1 MITSSLILLLIAIYF
16 LRQQISPLKTL
27 SKAADAFGKGDE
39 FFPIKERGSTE
50 VRNLTRAFLDMRE
63 RIRLYIEQRTEMLTG
78 ISHDLR
84 TPLTRMKLQIA
95 MLNQKDAKD
104 GLTED
109 VVQMEDMIEAYLSF
123 IKEKEEEGIKK
134 IDISKLIGDIILDAK
149 RNGDIIRP
157 NDIELVEAE
166 IRVGAVRRAI
176 TNLTSNAC
184 REGKNTE
191 ISLKRSSKHALYY
204 RMPGIKIISPMTP
217 KEYLLAY
224 NYFMKNNDVLYVSEH
239 RGSYSNKDELSDF
252 ISKDLDIILFPISIT
267 RFEAQKAKIEL
278 EKKGYKIGIG
288 NIVWIKPYEIKKEW
302 ENAVKSSKFG
312 GIVLDDDYPQGVAAN
327 LAYEMM
333 KKTGK
338 KIDVLGLK
346 NKSAGF
352 SKATDNLPP
361 SYLEIVEKVEE
372 IVKTNRK

>member
-1 MITSSLILLLIAIYF
+1 ME
-16 LRQQISPLKTL
+16 KTVR
-27 SKAADAFGKGDE
+27 E
-39 FFPIKERGSTE
+39 TIKETIFNHLKKNNGLIFGQCLSAVGWVGGTLPELTE
-50 VRNLTRAFLDMRE
+50 N
-63 RIRLYIEQRTEMLTG
+63 
-78 ISHDLR
+78 
-84 TPLTRMKLQIA
+84 
-95 MLNQKDAKD
+95 D
-104 GLTED
+104 GLIELSMAD
-109 VVQMEDMIEAYLSF
+109 VANGGIVAGAGLSNRRPIYVIRYQGF
-123 IKEKEEEGIKK
+123 NWFNAP
-134 IDISKLIGDIILDAK
+134 IILNYACK
-149 RNGDIIRP
+149 SKEIWNVPCPIFIRG
-157 NDIELVEAE
+157 I
-166 IRVGAVRRAI
+166 GM
-176 TNLTSNAC
+176 
-184 REGKNTE
+184 EGS
-191 ISLKRSSKHALYY
+191 IGPVAGSSHHSLYY

-288 NIVWIKPYEIKKEW
+288 NIVWIKPFEIKKEW

-312 GIVLDDDYPQGVAAN
+312 GLVLDDDYPQGVATN

-372 IVKTNRK
+372 IVKTNGK

>member
-1 MITSSLILLLIAIYF
+1 ME
-16 LRQQISPLKTL
+16 KTVR
-27 SKAADAFGKGDE
+27 E
-39 FFPIKERGSTE
+39 TIKETIFNHLKKNNGLIFGQCLSAVGWVGGTLPELTE
-50 VRNLTRAFLDMRE
+50 N
-63 RIRLYIEQRTEMLTG
+63 
-78 ISHDLR
+78 
-84 TPLTRMKLQIA
+84 
-95 MLNQKDAKD
+95 D
-104 GLTED
+104 GLIELSMAD
-109 VVQMEDMIEAYLSF
+109 VANGGIVVGAGLSNRRPIYVIRYQGF
-123 IKEKEEEGIKK
+123 NWFNAP
-134 IDISKLIGDIILDAK
+134 IILNYACK
-149 RNGDIIRP
+149 SKEIWNVPCPIFIRG
-157 NDIELVEAE
+157 I
-166 IRVGAVRRAI
+166 GM
-176 TNLTSNAC
+176 
-184 REGKNTE
+184 EGS
-191 ISLKRSSKHALYY
+191 IGPVAGSSHHSLYY

-278 EKKGYKIGIG
+278 EKKGFKIGIG
-288 NIVWIKPYEIKKEW
+288 NIVWIKPFEIKKEW

-312 GIVLDDDYPQGVAAN
+312 GLVLDDDYPQGVATN

-372 IVKTNRK
+372 IVKTNGK

>member
-1 MITSSLILLLIAIYF
+1 ME
-16 LRQQISPLKTL
+16 KTVR
-27 SKAADAFGKGDE
+27 E
-39 FFPIKERGSTE
+39 TIKETIFNHLKKNNGLIFGQCLSAVGWVGGTLPELTE
-50 VRNLTRAFLDMRE
+50 N
-63 RIRLYIEQRTEMLTG
+63 
-78 ISHDLR
+78 
-84 TPLTRMKLQIA
+84 
-95 MLNQKDAKD
+95 D
-104 GLTED
+104 GLIELSMAD
-109 VVQMEDMIEAYLSF
+109 VANGGIVVGAGLSNRRPIYVIRYQGF
-123 IKEKEEEGIKK
+123 NWFNAP
-134 IDISKLIGDIILDAK
+134 IILNYACK
-149 RNGDIIRP
+149 SKEIWNVPCPIFIRG
-157 NDIELVEAE
+157 I
-166 IRVGAVRRAI
+166 GM
-176 TNLTSNAC
+176 
-184 REGKNTE
+184 EGS
-191 ISLKRSSKHALYY
+191 IGPVAGSSHHSLYY

-372 IVKTNRK
+372 IIKTNRK

>member
-1 MITSSLILLLIAIYF
+1 ME
-16 LRQQISPLKTL
+16 KTVR
-27 SKAADAFGKGDE
+27 E
-39 FFPIKERGSTE
+39 TIKETIFNHLKKNNGLIFGQCLSAVGWVGGTLPELTE
-50 VRNLTRAFLDMRE
+50 N
-63 RIRLYIEQRTEMLTG
+63 
-78 ISHDLR
+78 
-84 TPLTRMKLQIA
+84 
-95 MLNQKDAKD
+95 D
-104 GLTED
+104 GLIELSMAD
-109 VVQMEDMIEAYLSF
+109 VANGGLVAGAGLSNRRPIYVIRYQGF
-123 IKEKEEEGIKK
+123 NWFNAP
-134 IDISKLIGDIILDAK
+134 IILNYACK
-149 RNGDIIRP
+149 SKEIWNVPCPIFIRG
-157 NDIELVEAE
+157 I
-166 IRVGAVRRAI
+166 GM
-176 TNLTSNAC
+176 
-184 REGKNTE
+184 EGS
-191 ISLKRSSKHALYY
+191 IGPVAGSSHHSLYY

-288 NIVWIKPYEIKKEW
+288 NIVWIKPFEIKKEW

-372 IVKTNRK
+372 IVKTNGK